1 MRITTVTNQKGGVGK
16 TTTAHALATGL
27 IKTGK
32 RVLAI
37 DLDPQS
43 NLSFTYNANMDKPG
57 IYEAFKGNK
66 TARHIIQHTAQ
77 GDIITS
83 NLDLAGAD
91 MEFTQPGREYLL
103 KEILEP
109 VKDNY
114 DFIVIDTP
122 PTLGILTIN
131 ALTTSNDVIIPM
143 GADIY
148 SLQGLG
154 QLYNTI
160 ENVKKYCNKNITI
173 KGLLL
178 TKYNARTVL
187 SKDLKDT
194 IESKVQ
200 EINSKLFKTVIRE
213 GIAIKE
219 AQTLQDNIFNT
230 APTSKPAADYE
241 AFIKEYLK

>member
-1 MRITTVTNQKGGVGK
+1 
-16 TTTAHALATGL
+16 
-27 IKTGK
+27 
-32 RVLAI
+32 
-37 DLDPQS
+37 
-43 NLSFTYNANMDKPG
+43 
-57 IYEAFKGNK
+57 
-66 TARHIIQHTAQ
+66 
-77 GDIITS
+77 
-83 NLDLAGAD
+83 

-160 ENVKKYCNKNITI
+160 ENVKKYCNKDLTI

-194 IESKVQ
+194 IESKAQ

-219 AQTLQDNIFNT
+219 AQTLQDNIFST